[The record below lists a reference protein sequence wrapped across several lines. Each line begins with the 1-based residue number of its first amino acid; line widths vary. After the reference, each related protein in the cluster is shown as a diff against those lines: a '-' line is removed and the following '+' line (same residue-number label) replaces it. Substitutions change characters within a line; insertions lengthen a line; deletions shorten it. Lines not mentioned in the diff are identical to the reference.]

1 MFILISYDIA
11 NDKRRAKIAKA
22 LEGRGT
28 RVQYSVFECELTRS
42 QFAELK
48 TRLQKLMAPQ
58 NSIPKPKDS
67 IRFYKLC
74 ESCLQQIEILGE
86 GDVARD
92 KLYYI
97 V

>member
-42 QFAELK
+42 QLTELK
-48 TRLQKLMAPQ
+48 SKLQRLMAPP
-58 NSIPKPKDS
+58 NSIPKPRDS
-67 IRFYKLC
+67 IRFYRLC
-74 ESCLQQIEILGE
+74 ESCLQQIEIMGE
-86 GDVARD
+86 GSVARD
-92 KLYYI
+92 KMYYI